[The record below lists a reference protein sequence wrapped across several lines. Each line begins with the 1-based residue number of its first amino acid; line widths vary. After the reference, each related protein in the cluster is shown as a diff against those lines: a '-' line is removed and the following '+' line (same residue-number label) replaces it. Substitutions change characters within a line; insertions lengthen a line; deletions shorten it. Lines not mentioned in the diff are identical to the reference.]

1 MPGVRERCPVADTDA
16 FGSLEQPTVDK
27 NPLSTRIHEVPGPR
41 HGVGSPQEAG
51 ASDSGHWTLVAT
63 WPFLKNE
70 SGAGR
75 APSLPVELR
84 TEGIGMNATTASEH
98 GVAFPNTGIR
108 VFILDDH
115 ELVRRGLQD
124 LLESEGFV
132 VVGMSGS
139 AAEAARRIPAL
150 QPDVAILDARL
161 PDGTGI
167 EVCRDVHSVD
177 ETINCLILTSYDD
190 EQALRG
196 AVLAGASGYV
206 LKEIGG
212 SDLIG
217 ALRRAARGESLFD
230 ADLKARIIQGLA
242 EPKRVDP
249 RVASLTRQERRVL
262 ELVGEG
268 LTNRQIGERMLLAE
282 KTVKNYVSS
291 LLAKLGFERRTQAAV
306 HMAQHSSP
314 DQ

>member
-1 MPGVRERCPVADTDA
+1 
-16 FGSLEQPTVDK
+16 
-27 NPLSTRIHEVPGPR
+27 
-41 HGVGSPQEAG
+41 
-51 ASDSGHWTLVAT
+51 
-63 WPFLKNE
+63 
-70 SGAGR
+70 
-75 APSLPVELR
+75 
-84 TEGIGMNATTASEH
+84 MNASAAPEH
-98 GVAFPNTGIR
+98 AVEVSNDGIR

-139 AAEAARRIPAL
+139 AGEAARRIPAL
-150 QPDVAILDARL
+150 RPDVAILDARL

-177 ETINCLILTSYDD
+177 ATINCLILTSYDD

-217 ALRRAARGESLFD
+217 ALRRAAKGESLFD
-230 ADLKARIIQGLA
+230 AELKARIVQGLA
-242 EPKRVDP
+242 EPEHVDP
-249 RVASLTRQERRVL
+249 RIAVLTRQERRVL
-262 ELVGEG
+262 EFIGEG

-306 HMAQHSSP
+306 HMAQHR

>member
-1 MPGVRERCPVADTDA
+1 MNASAASD
-16 FGSLEQPTVDK
+16 
-27 NPLSTRIHEVPGPR
+27 
-41 HGVGSPQEAG
+41 HGVG
-51 ASDSGHWTLVAT
+51 
-63 WPFLKNE
+63 
-70 SGAGR
+70 
-75 APSLPVELR
+75 LPDD
-84 TEGIGMNATTASEH
+84 
-98 GVAFPNTGIR
+98 GIR

-115 ELVRRGLQD
+115 ELVRRGLED

-150 QPDVAILDARL
+150 RPDVAILDARL

-196 AVLAGASGYV
+196 AVLAGAAGYV
-206 LKEIGG
+206 LKEIAG

-230 ADLKARIIQGLA
+230 ADLKARIVQGLA
-242 EPKRVDP
+242 EPERVDP
-249 RVASLTRQERRVL
+249 RIAGLTNQERRVL
-262 ELVGEG
+262 EFIGEG
-268 LTNRQIGERMLLAE
+268 LTNRQIGERMMLAE

-306 HMAQHSSP
+306 HVAQHR

>member
-1 MPGVRERCPVADTDA
+1 MNASAASD
-16 FGSLEQPTVDK
+16 
-27 NPLSTRIHEVPGPR
+27 
-41 HGVGSPQEAG
+41 HGVG
-51 ASDSGHWTLVAT
+51 
-63 WPFLKNE
+63 
-70 SGAGR
+70 
-75 APSLPVELR
+75 LPDD
-84 TEGIGMNATTASEH
+84 
-98 GVAFPNTGIR
+98 GIR

-115 ELVRRGLQD
+115 ELVRRGLED

-132 VVGMSGS
+132 VVGMTGS

-150 QPDVAILDARL
+150 RPDVAILDARL

-196 AVLAGASGYV
+196 AVLAGAAGYV
-206 LKEIGG
+206 LKEIAG

-230 ADLKARIIQGLA
+230 ADLKARIVQGLA
-242 EPKRVDP
+242 EPERVDP
-249 RVASLTRQERRVL
+249 RIAGLTNQERRVL
-262 ELVGEG
+262 EFIGEG
-268 LTNRQIGERMLLAE
+268 LTNRQIGERMMLAE

-306 HMAQHSSP
+306 HVAQHR

>member
-1 MPGVRERCPVADTDA
+1 MDA
-16 FGSLEQPTVDK
+16 SAASG
-27 NPLSTRIHEVPGPR
+27 
-41 HGVGSPQEAG
+41 HGV
-51 ASDSGHWTLVAT
+51 
-63 WPFLKNE
+63 
-70 SGAGR
+70 
-75 APSLPVELR
+75 ELS
-84 TEGIGMNATTASEH
+84 ND
-98 GVAFPNTGIR
+98 GIR

-115 ELVRRGLQD
+115 ELVRRGLED

-150 QPDVAILDARL
+150 RPDVAILDARL

-196 AVLAGASGYV
+196 AVLAGAAGYV
-206 LKEIGG
+206 LKEIAG

-217 ALRRAARGESLFD
+217 ALRRAAKGESLFD
-230 ADLKARIIQGLA
+230 ADLKARIVQGLA
-242 EPKRVDP
+242 EPEQVDP
-249 RVASLTRQERRVL
+249 RIAMLTNQERRVL
-262 ELVGEG
+262 EYIGEG

-306 HMAQHSSP
+306 HVAQHR

>member
-1 MPGVRERCPVADTDA
+1 MMIASA
-16 FGSLEQPTVDK
+16 
-27 NPLSTRIHEVPGPR
+27 
-41 HGVGSPQEAG
+41 
-51 ASDSGHWTLVAT
+51 ASDHH
-63 WPFLKNE
+63 
-70 SGAGR
+70 
-75 APSLPVELR
+75 VEPR
-84 TEGIGMNATTASEH
+84 G
-98 GVAFPNTGIR
+98 GIR

-150 QPDVAILDARL
+150 RPDVAVLDARL

-217 ALRRAARGESLFD
+217 AIRRAANGESLFD

-242 EPKRVDP
+242 EPERVDP
-249 RVASLTRQERRVL
+249 WIEMLTRQERRVL
-262 ELVGEG
+262 ELIGEG
-268 LTNRQIGERMLLAE
+268 LTNRQIGEHMLLAE

-306 HMAQHSSP
+306 HAAQHRGKSQQ